1 VGDFDYAKTKF
12 VSHEFFDGMKSGKL
26 ESRDVLLYKDGGKPG
41 IFLPRVSMFGD
52 GFPFDVC
59 GINEHVF
66 RIRTRT
72 SLSQSFLYYWLWSDI
87 AMHELKQR
95 GGKAAIPGINQA
107 DVREVPVLVPGKLVL
122 DQFNEIAEA
131 LISRILSN
139 AKEVRT
145 YSELRDSLLPRL
157 MSGRITV
164 NGGDK

>member
-1 VGDFDYAKTKF
+1 
-12 VSHEFFDGMKSGKL
+12 
-26 ESRDVLLYKDGGKPG
+26 
-41 IFLPRVSMFGD
+41 
-52 GFPFDVC
+52 
-59 GINEHVF
+59 
-66 RIRTRT
+66 
-72 SLSQSFLYYWLWSDI
+72 
-87 AMHELKQR
+87 MHELKQR